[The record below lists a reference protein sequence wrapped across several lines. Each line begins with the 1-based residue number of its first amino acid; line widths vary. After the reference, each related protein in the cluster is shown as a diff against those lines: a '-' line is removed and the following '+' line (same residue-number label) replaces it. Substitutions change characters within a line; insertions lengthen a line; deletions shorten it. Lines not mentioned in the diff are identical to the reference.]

1 MRRALTQGRKHR
13 MELVQG
19 HMNSKSFAA
28 EGGRGLEGL
37 AKELLGRAR
46 ELVKRR
52 GERLPK

>member
-1 MRRALTQGRKHR
+1 

-28 EGGRGLEGL
+28 DGGRGLEGL